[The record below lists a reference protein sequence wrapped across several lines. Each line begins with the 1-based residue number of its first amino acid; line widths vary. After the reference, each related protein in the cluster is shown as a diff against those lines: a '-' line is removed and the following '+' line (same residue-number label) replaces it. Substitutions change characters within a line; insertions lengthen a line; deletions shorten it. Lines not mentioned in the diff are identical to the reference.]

1 MNIAANKERTEV
13 LTERKKEI
21 YDLLCNKKQLS
32 VAELSKMLYV
42 SEMTIRRDLTEM
54 EAQGYIRR
62 YRGGAMVLAEEE
74 VLPIDQRMLRDEDEK
89 RAIAKRVEPLLH
101 SNQNVYID
109 SSSICQYI
117 LPYLKKLENIRI
129 VTNSVKTLLMATAFH
144 IPCHLLGGDYFP
156 LDMCFLGSVTQWHG
170 ERINVDIA
178 FFSSRGLSND
188 GIISDISLEQNALR
202 RCIMKNSGKN
212 VFLFEKEKTGK
223 KYLHTLCR
231 VDEVDQVIL

>member
-1 MNIAANKERTEV
+1 MLTDRER
-13 LTERKKEI
+13 EI
-21 YDLLCNKKQLS
+21 YDLLCHKKQLS
-32 VAELSKMLYV
+32 VAELSRTLYV
-42 SEMTIRRDLTEM
+42 SEMTIRRDLTDM
-54 EAQGYIRR
+54 QAQGYIRR
-62 YRGGAMVLAEEE
+62 YRGGAMVLAQEEI
-74 VLPIDQRMLRDEDEK
+74 LPIDQRMLRDEDEK
-89 RAIAKRVEPLLH
+89 RALAKQTEPLLR

-117 LPYLKKLENIRI
+117 LPYLKKLENIRV
-129 VTNSVKTLLMATAFH
+129 VTNSVKTLLMATASY

-156 LDMCFLGSVTQWHG
+156 LDMCFLGSVT
-170 ERINVDIA
+170 EEYANRINVDIA
-178 FFSSRGLSND
+178 FFSSRGVSDD

-231 VDEVDQVIL
+231 TDQVDQVIM